1 MIILETSSEAV
12 DAYNKMK
19 MKRAYRWIIF
29 KIEGDKCI
37 VVDSVGEPT
46 STFADF
52 VSKIPKSEPRYA
64 AYDLEVTHTDGR
76 KESKILLIL
85 YAPDSSPTK
94 SKFLYASGK
103 ESLKK
108 KIGSVHKEFQ
118 ISNHAD
124 LDEEKFTKVFVH

>member
-1 MIILETSSEAV
+1 MIILEATAEVV
-12 DAYNKMK
+12 DAYNQMK
-19 MKRAYRWIIF
+19 MKRAHRWIIF
-29 KIEGDKCI
+29 KVEDDKRI

-52 VSKIPKSEPRYA
+52 VEKIPKSEPRYA
-64 AYDLEVTHTDGR
+64 TYDLLVTHKDGR

-118 ISNHAD
+118 VVSSLP
-124 LDEEKFTKVFVH
+124 LDKQPC